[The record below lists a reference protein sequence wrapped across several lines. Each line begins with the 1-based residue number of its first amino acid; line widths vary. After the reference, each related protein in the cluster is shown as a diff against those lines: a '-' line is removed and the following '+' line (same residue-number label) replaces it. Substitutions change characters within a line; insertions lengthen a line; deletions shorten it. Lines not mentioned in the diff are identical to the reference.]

1 MKKYL
6 VIILTLVCMLALVGC
21 NTPQTSDT
29 TVTTETT
36 AATEA
41 TRNINDYLT
50 VDQGGRGKQW
60 LRLPISG
67 RLVEVHGKHLPFIKN
82 IDVDL
87 LEEAEQRINSGISKY
102 SQRPNFHLELRGQEL
117 YLYVEIIVD
126 IDPTESPDGL
136 DHEHVIFME
145 KITK

>member
-6 VIILTLVCMLALVGC
+6 AIILTLVCMLALVGC
-21 NTPQTSDT
+21 NAPQTSAT
-29 TVTTETT
+29 TITTGTTE
-36 AATEA
+36 APK
-41 TRNINDYLT
+41 RNINDYLT

-60 LRLPISG
+60 LILPISG
-67 RLVEVHGKHLPFIKN
+67 KTVEVHGKHLPYIKN

-102 SQRPNFHLELRGQEL
+102 SQRPHFHLELRGQEL

-126 IDPTESPDGL
+126 VDPTESPDGL
-136 DHEHVIFME
+136 DHKHVIFTE